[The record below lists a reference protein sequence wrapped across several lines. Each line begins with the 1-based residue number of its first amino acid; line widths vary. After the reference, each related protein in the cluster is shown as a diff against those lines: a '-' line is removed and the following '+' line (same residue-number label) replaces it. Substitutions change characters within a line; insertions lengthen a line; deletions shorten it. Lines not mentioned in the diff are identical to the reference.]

1 MATLLSGALTSCNE
15 NKFLDL
21 KDPNHFTEE
30 NFWRN
35 KADAE
40 SGLAAAYS
48 PIKYQMYGY
57 YGAFDGWLNL
67 NSRGMKNLL
76 CGPSQHFKTQLLP
89 DMIRMERFMLV
100 SNVPIL

>member
-1 MATLLSGALTSCNE
+1 MQR

-35 KADAE
+35 KADVE

-67 NSRGMKNLL
+67 NSRGDDIFTVLNEE
-76 CGPSQHFKTQLLP
+76 PSMWTIATFQTQLLP